1 MPVLAGIIAIA
12 LLVWLAKSYIK
23 SDPTLLA
30 RYGRRAGG
38 IVCFA
43 VGALLLLK
51 GRIDVAIMLGGIG
64 AWLWGIRLPIL
75 PWYMPAGQPETVQRQ
90 STSAVE
96 IYPDLAGKMDGR
108 VLNGPFAGRGFSSLS
123 DAEHTALMADLA
135 VRDPAGARLFQTYLD
150 RRAAGWC
157 ETVNE
162 NAGARQGGQGGSS
175 AMTEKEAYDV
185 LGLKI
190 GAGEEEIRQAH
201 RALMKKLH
209 PDQGGSTYLA
219 TRVNMAKDVLLRT
232 HH

>member
-1 MPVLAGIIAIA
+1 VPVIAGIIAIA

-38 IVCFA
+38 IACFGGA
-43 VGALLLLK
+43 ALLMLK

-75 PWYMPAGQPETVQRQ
+75 PWYMPTGQPESVQRQ
-90 STSAVE
+90 TTTCLE
-96 IYPDLAGKMDGR
+96 IYPDLAGHMDGR
-108 VLNGPFAGRGFSSLS
+108 VLKGNFAGRGFTSLTV
-123 DAEHTALMADLA
+123 AEQEALKAYLA
-135 VRDPAGARLFQTYLD
+135 PLDPEGARLFQTYLD
-150 RRAAGWC
+150 RRAARRG
-157 ETVNE
+157 ETINE
-162 NAGARQGGQGGSS
+162 NTGAGQGGQRGPS
-175 AMTEKEAYDV
+175 AMTKQEAYDV
-185 LGLKI
+185 LGLKM
-190 GAGEEEIRQAH
+190 GAGEEDIRQAH

-232 HH
+232 HL

>member
-23 SDPTLLA
+23 SDPTVLA

-38 IVCFA
+38 IACFG

-51 GRIDVAIMLGGIG
+51 GRIDVAIMLAGIG

-75 PWYMPAGQPETVQRQ
+75 PWYMPSGQPDAVPRQKTASVET
-90 STSAVE
+90 
-96 IYPDLAGKMDGR
+96 YPDLKGRMDGR
-108 VLNGPFAGRGFSSLS
+108 VLNGNFAGRGFGSLS
-123 DAEHTALMADLA
+123 ETEIDALKADLS
-135 VRDPAGARLFQTYLD
+135 VRDPLGYRLFQTYLD
-150 RRAAGWC
+150 RRAAGWS
-157 ETVNE
+157 ETIHE
-162 NAGARQGGQGGSS
+162 NTGAWQAGQSGSS
-175 AMTEKEAYDV
+175 TMTEKEAYDV
-185 LGLKI
+185 LGLQV
-190 GAGEEEIRQAH
+190 GASEEEVRQAH

>member
-1 MPVLAGIIAIA
+1 LPVLAGIIAIA

-38 IVCFA
+38 IICFA
-43 VGALLLLK
+43 GAALLLLK

-75 PWYMPAGQPETVQRQ
+75 PWYMPSGQPEAVQRQ
-90 STSAVE
+90 STSSVE
-96 IYPDLAGKMDGR
+96 IYPDIAGRMDGR
-108 VLNGPFAGRGFSSLS
+108 VLNGPFAGRGFSTLS
-123 DAEHTALMADLA
+123 EAEQTALKAELA
-135 VRDPAGARLFQTYLD
+135 ARDSEGYRLFQAYLD
-150 RRAAGWC
+150 SRVTGWR
-157 ETVNE
+157 ETIND
-162 NAGARQGGQGGSS
+162 NPGARQSGQGGSS
-175 AMTEKEAYDV
+175 AMTEKEAYEV
-185 LGLKI
+185 LGLKV
-190 GAGEEEIRQAH
+190 GAGEEDIRQAH